1 MELTR
6 RGWIE
11 LAEYSL
17 KQIRHSNHNLKLKR
31 SIDEFLGELKA
42 VMNKTL
48 GELST

>member
-1 MELTR
+1 MEMTR

-17 KQIRHSNHNLKLKR
+17 NQIKRSDHNLKMKR
-31 SIDEFLGELKA
+31 TIDEFLDEVKA